1 MSFVSTCPFCGQ
13 KYEVDAS
20 SFGQVINCTRCNK
33 AFVIQADD
41 DTVAPSAPDNGTD
54 TTDSSVSQGEKRK
67 KQTLAAIGGGWVL
80 GLWRIAMCAHRSF
93 AKGDA
98 SSGYRWLLVALLIT
112 LVLGVYALMANK
124 QSE

>member
-1 MSFVSTCPFCGQ
+1 MSLVSTCPFCGQ
-13 KYEVDAS
+13 RYEVDDS

-41 DTVAPSAPDNGTD
+41 TNAPSASDSSAS

-67 KQTLAAIGGGWVL
+67 KQTFAAIGGGWALLVS
-80 GLWRIAMCAHRSF
+80 RIAMYAHRSF
-93 AKGDA
+93 AQGDD

-124 QSE
+124 QSK